1 MSADRALKWILT
13 VAGSVL
19 LSAALF
25 VLLPTAW
32 MARTHAAFGLGAFP
46 DAPLTQYLTRSIA
59 ALYAIHGALV
69 LLAASDVRRYLG
81 FVRLI
86 GATDMAFGLA
96 MLGIDLHAGMPRW
109 WTLIEGPPIFLTGA
123 LVFVLAGR
131 LARARATRA
140 A

>member
-1 MSADRALKWILT
+1 MSAERALKWILT
-13 VAGSVL
+13 LAGAVL

-25 VLLPTAW
+25 VILPTAW
-32 MARTHAAFGLGAFP
+32 MARSHEALGLGAFP

-69 LLAASDVRRYLG
+69 LLAASDVRRYG
-81 FVRLI
+81 SFVRLI
-86 GATDMAFGLA
+86 GATDAAFGLA

-109 WTLIEGPPIFLTGA
+109 WTLAEGPGLVAIGT

-131 LARARATRA
+131 VAGHR
-140 A
+140 

>member
-1 MSADRALKWILT
+1 MSAERLLRWILT
-13 VAGSVL
+13 AAGTVL

-25 VLLPTAW
+25 VFLPTEW
-32 MARTHAAFGLGAFP
+32 MARTHRALGLGSFP

-69 LLAASDVRRYLG
+69 LLAARDVRRYLP

-86 GATDMAFGLA
+86 GTTDAAFGLA

-109 WTLIEGPPIFLTGA
+109 WTLIEGPPVFLTGA

-131 LARARATRA
+131 VAPRP
-140 A
+140 